1 MPWSIFGWAVGLA
14 VLIFTSAF
22 LEWLNGDGG
31 DKDFERAFMR
41 VFVKDLPRDF
51 DDANGFYPWAA
62 LPFGAAAWIAAQWHY
77 STHITV
83 ECTDLCENIT
93 ACCKPVSYGR
103 DLPSIFGIAVGNFI
117 GAFKALSLLATAGSR
132 HAISNLE
139 EGFSS

>member
-1 MPWSIFGWAVGLA
+1 MGGLA
-14 VLIFTSAF
+14 VWGRSLDRST
-22 LEWLNGDGG
+22 
-31 DKDFERAFMR
+31 M
-41 VFVKDLPRDF
+41 
-51 DDANGFYPWAA
+51 A
-62 LPFGAAAWIAAQWHY
+62 LQ
-77 STHITV
+77 HITV

-139 EGFSS
+139 EGFSG